1 MCSQSKHNPHT
12 SFNLVDPSYIDESII
27 CNGESILSVDESII
41 CNGESIL
48 SVDESI
54 ICRLF
59 ITVLYNAFQTTIR
72 GAYQLEPVSP
82 PFNVTSLC
90 TVHKAWHGTR
100 LGSSEVVAILSNC

>member
-12 SFNLVDPSYIDESII
+12 SFNLVDPSYI
-27 CNGESILSVDESII
+27 DESII